1 MGSTPYIPVPLS
13 ERDPWE
19 EAEAAAHSEYGL
31 WLRYGEELWDGDAP
45 KCLLCGERL
54 DPHKEV
60 AEVVKD
66 GASGLAHAQ
75 CYLDHKDTVA
85 LA

>member
-19 EAEAAAHSEYGL
+19 EAERLGHSEYGL
-31 WLRYGEELWDGDAP
+31 WLQHGEEMGDAP

-54 DPHKEV
+54 QPHQEV
-60 AEVVKD
+60 AEVVERD
-66 GASGLAHAQ
+66 GTSGVAHAQ
-75 CYLDHKDTVA
+75 CYLDKQAEGVV